1 MTKRCRWSAL
11 GAMDGDVEVAKRGG
25 ALLWQFYF
33 LFIASV
39 MDSVWIMW
47 YALAVIAKEEL

>member
-1 MTKRCRWSAL
+1 
-11 GAMDGDVEVAKRGG
+11 MDGDVEVAQRGG

-39 MDSVWIMW
+39 MDSVWKMW